1 MYYYNTN
8 LIHLLQ
14 AFQLVDKGAF
24 RRLLI
29 YTRPSLSERDIPH
42 RTKVQQ
48 EILLRAR
55 GAEVKVSEALANI
68 KGKVSFTFDTW
79 TSDAQDPYLSV
90 TGHYITA
97 PEDRPQD
104 WELKSEQLAFTHFE
118 GNHSGVNMANVL
130 IRTIDRYNLRNKVCI
145 NFHHVIFHLTLL
157 LQVGWFTA
165 DNASNNGVALRELK
179 VLLVDRLF
187 DAKQHYIRY
196 IYINFLQPNSLITF
210 ADAWNILWTSRLRLL
225 YRLSHPHQHERS
237 SRR

>member
-14 AFQLVDKGAF
+14 AFQLIDKGTF
-24 RRLLI
+24 CQLLM
-29 YTRPSLSERDIPH
+29 YTWPSLSERDIPH
-42 RTKVQQ
+42 QTKVQQ
-48 EILLRAR
+48 EILLCAC

-97 PEDRPQD
+97 SEDRPQD
-104 WELKSEQLAFTHFE
+104 WELKLEQLAFMHFE
-118 GNHSGVNMANVL
+118 GNHSGVNMVNVL
-130 IRTIDRYNLRNKVCI
+130 IHTIDCYNLHNKVCI
-145 NFHHVIFHLTLL
+145 NFHYVIFHLMLL

-179 VLLVDRLF
+179 LLLIDLLF
-187 DAKQHYIRY
+187 DAKQCYIWY
-196 IYINFLQPNSLITF
+196 IYINLLQPNSLIMF
-210 ADAWNILWTSRLRLL
+210 ADA
-225 YRLSHPHQHERS
+225 
-237 SRR
+237 